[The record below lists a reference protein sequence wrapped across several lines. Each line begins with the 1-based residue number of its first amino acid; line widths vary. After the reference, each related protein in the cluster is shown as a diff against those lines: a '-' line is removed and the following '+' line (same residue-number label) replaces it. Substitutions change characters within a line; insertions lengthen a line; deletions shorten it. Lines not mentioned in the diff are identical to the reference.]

1 MEQVAPCG
9 GVYQAG
15 TLSGN
20 PVAMAAGLAQLR
32 YLQEHPEVYAQIDG
46 YAERL
51 ASGMREIAARAG
63 VSAAVNQTAS
73 LLSPFFAAGT
83 VGSFAAAKGSDLDR
97 YASYFAGMLQN
108 GVALAPA
115 QFEAMF
121 VSAAHGEEELEKT
134 LGAFERVVRS
144 FC

>member
-1 MEQVAPCG
+1 
-9 GVYQAG
+9 
-15 TLSGN
+15 
-20 PVAMAAGLAQLR
+20 
-32 YLQEHPEVYAQIDG
+32 
-46 YAERL
+46 
-51 ASGMREIAARAG
+51 MREIAAKAG

-134 LGAFERVVRS
+134 LGAFERVVHTFS
-144 FC
+144 